1 MSEANNATD
10 NSLLDKIEDAVAD
23 IKAGKVVIVVDDEDR
38 ENEGDFICA
47 GECITPEIIN
57 FMVTHGRGLVCS
69 PITEER
75 AKELGL
81 AMMVS
86 DNTDPHKTAFTVS
99 IDYKYKGCTT
109 GISAYDRATTIKS
122 LCDEDTKGND
132 FSKPGHI
139 FPLVAK
145 SNGVLRRT
153 GHTEASIDLAV
164 LAGFKPVGVL
174 IEILNEDGTMARLPQ
189 LRNIADKHDLKL
201 ISIKDLVAYR
211 MKMERIVEKSHSVNI
226 TTPFGP
232 FELIS
237 YEDRDNGQAHLVL
250 KKGNWKQGE
259 EVLTR
264 VHASANLTDMIST
277 IIEGGES
284 KLMRALKSISNEG
297 KGALL
302 LFRYTHDQDDLN
314 NLIHSLSDQQA
325 NGQDLDPYGYNS
337 YKSEYKDIG
346 IGSQILVDMGL
357 NKIKLLTNNPRPLV
371 GLAGYGLEIT
381 EYVPF

>member
-1 MSEANNATD
+1 
-10 NSLLDKIEDAVAD
+10 
-23 IKAGKVVIVVDDEDR
+23 
-38 ENEGDFICA
+38 
-47 GECITPEIIN
+47 
-57 FMVTHGRGLVCS
+57 
-69 PITEER
+69 
-75 AKELGL
+75 
-81 AMMVS
+81 
-86 DNTDPHKTAFTVS
+86 
-99 IDYKYKGCTT
+99 
-109 GISAYDRATTIKS
+109 
-122 LCDEDTKGND
+122 
-132 FSKPGHI
+132 
-139 FPLVAK
+139 
-145 SNGVLRRT
+145 
-153 GHTEASIDLAV
+153 
-164 LAGFKPVGVL
+164 
-174 IEILNEDGTMARLPQ
+174 
-189 LRNIADKHDLKL
+189 
-201 ISIKDLVAYR
+201 
-211 MKMERIVEKSHSVNI
+211 
-226 TTPFGP
+226 
-232 FELIS
+232 
-237 YEDRDNGQAHLVL
+237 
-250 KKGNWKQGE
+250 
-259 EVLTR
+259 VLTR